1 MTTIGEPGK
10 GPGKLHRPSDVA
22 VDADGDIY
30 VCDWGQDK
38 VEVYDADGAHLTTLY
53 GDSEELSP
61 RGIKYLELNIAD
73 LEKRNKVTN
82 FEPEYRFTLP
92 TGIEV
97 DNEGRIFVV
106 DNIRFRLQVYQ
117 KRMLQTLSKQNRHSG
132 ESRNPVPSP
141 LMGEG

>member
-1 MTTIGEPGK
+1 MTIIGEPGT

-22 VDADGDIY
+22 VDSDGDVY

-38 VEVYDADGAHLTTLY
+38 VEVYDADGAHLATLY

-61 RGIKYLELNIAD
+61 RGVKYLELNIAD
-73 LEKRNKVTN
+73 NEKRKLVTN

-106 DNIRFRLQVYQ
+106 DNIRFRLQVYR
-117 KRMLQTLSKQNRHSG
+117 KRMLQHALSKQG
-132 ESRNPVPSP
+132 
-141 LMGEG
+141 